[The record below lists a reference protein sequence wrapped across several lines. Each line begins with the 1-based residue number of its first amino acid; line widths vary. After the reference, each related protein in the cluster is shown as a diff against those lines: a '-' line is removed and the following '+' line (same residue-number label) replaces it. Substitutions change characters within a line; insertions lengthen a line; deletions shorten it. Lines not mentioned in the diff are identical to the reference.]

1 MPAILGNI
9 LKNTIAFTSKIKR
22 RQHPYIQQKNV
33 LKKLL
38 NKARNTAFGQ
48 YYNFDRI
55 LNSTDVLREFQKT
68 VPTHDYNKIYR
79 EWWYRT
85 LNGEPYVCWPGY
97 TKYFALSS
105 GTSEA
110 SSKYIPVTKDMLKS
124 IQKGAIRQ
132 ILSTAH
138 FNLPAEIYQK
148 GILMIGGSTHLNF
161 NGTYFAGDLSGI
173 TTGNI
178 PFWFQHYYKP
188 GRKISGYK
196 DWNQKLK
203 EMTLNAHKWDIG
215 IVCGVPA
222 WIQLLFEMI
231 IEHYKLKSIH
241 DIWPNLKIYVH
252 GGVAIHPYKASLK
265 KLFSKEVIFVD
276 TYMASEGFI
285 AFEEVPNEL
294 QAMKMITNNGIFY
307 EFVPFNEK
315 NFDKDGNMVEN
326 PEVLTLRDVEENK
339 EYALLLST
347 CAGAW
352 RYLIGDVIKFT
363 NKRNAEILITGRTKH
378 FLSLCGEHLSVDNM
392 TKAIE
397 MVAQELNIEINEF
410 TVAGIKYQNLF
421 AHHWYVGTNKQVD
434 SSLIREKLDNYLK
447 QLNDDYRVERIAAL
461 KEVIVDILPDDIFIQ
476 FLEYKKRAGAQSK
489 FPRVI
494 KGALYDE
501 WKQFLIQK
509 GYDIIKE

>member
-1 MPAILGNI
+1 MPAIIGNI
-9 LKNTIAFTSKIKR
+9 LKNTIALTSKIKR
-22 RQHPYIQQKNV
+22 KQHPYIQQKIV

-38 NKARNTAFGQ
+38 TKAKNTAFGQ
-48 YYNFDRI
+48 YYNFEKI
-55 LNSTDVLREFQKT
+55 LNSKDIVKEFQNT
-68 VPTHDYNKIYR
+68 IPTHDYNKIYR

-105 GTSEA
+105 GTSES

-124 IQKGAIRQ
+124 IQRGAIRQ

-138 FNLPAEIYQK
+138 FNLPPEIYQK
-148 GILMIGGSTHLNF
+148 GILMIGGSTHLNY

-231 IEHYKLKSIH
+231 IEHYKVQTIH

-285 AFEEVPNEL
+285 AFEEIPNEL

-307 EFVPFNEK
+307 EFIPFNEH
-315 NFDKDGNMVEN
+315 NFDADGNMKEN
-326 PEVLTLRDVEENK
+326 PEVLTLRDIEENK
-339 EYALLLST
+339 EYALLLSS

-397 MVAQELNIEINEF
+397 LTSQDLNLEINEF

-421 AHHWYVGTNKQVD
+421 AHHWYVGTNKQIPPEV
-434 SSLIREKLDNYLK
+434 IKEKIDTYLK

-461 KEVIVDILPDDIFIQ
+461 KEVIVDVIPDDMFIK

-494 KGALYDE
+494 KGTLYEE
-501 WKQFLIQK
+501 WKQFLIQN
-509 GYDIIKE
+509 GFEIKE